1 LLKTK
6 RELGLF
12 AAVMMGLSGSIG
24 FEIFVLLDYAYLNLA
39 GSSII
44 LALLLAGLINLLT
57 MLSYCELGAAIPK
70 VGGEYTYIKA
80 AYGGFIAFI
89 SGCFRWLASV
99 FAAALA
105 AVCFTQQLQYLF
117 SMIASPVQVFIST
130 QTPLIAVIVVIV
142 LATLDIR
149 GVKKLGATI
158 VVAFIAIFAV
168 FIASG
173 LLRGATPIEV
183 LPEHPL
189 EGLPRVFAATVYT
202 FPMFFGMRALVAGA
216 SLIKNPGKNVPKG
229 ILLSALLIIPL
240 YVSFAYIAVGVVPL
254 GDYDRPFIN
263 VAAENLMPGVGGAL
277 FAIAGMVASLS
288 ALGTSLAVQSSIARG
303 MSRDR
308 YLPKILLSIHR
319 RFGTP
324 YVAIL
329 TGSLFVMLLS
339 AIEAVEFLGYA
350 ASFGSLLVFALV
362 NLSLLRLRKNKPY
375 IERPF
380 KTPLYPFTPIAG
392 AVMSIALLVF
402 PMLLGDVNASAALI
416 SSIGLTVL
424 VLTIY
429 YLKMIGRYRL
439 QVAVGGVCFVIGVS
453 LALLTFLSEAGFM
466 APVLPYIPGYLT
478 LFISVISIITGILNA
493 VVRG

>member
-1 LLKTK
+1 
-6 RELGLF
+6 
-12 AAVMMGLSGSIG
+12 V
-24 FEIFVLLDYAYLNLA
+24 
-39 GSSII
+39 
-44 LALLLAGLINLLT
+44 
-57 MLSYCELGAAIPK
+57 
-70 VGGEYTYIKA
+70 
-80 AYGGFIAFI
+80 
-89 SGCFRWLASV
+89 
-99 FAAALA
+99 
-105 AVCFTQQLQYLF
+105 
-117 SMIASPVQVFIST
+117 
-130 QTPLIAVIVVIV
+130 
-142 LATLDIR
+142 
-149 GVKKLGATI
+149 
-158 VVAFIAIFAV
+158 
-168 FIASG
+168 
-173 LLRGATPIEV
+173 
-183 LPEHPL
+183 
-189 EGLPRVFAATVYT
+189 
-202 FPMFFGMRALVAGA
+202 
-216 SLIKNPGKNVPKG
+216 
-229 ILLSALLIIPL
+229 
-240 YVSFAYIAVGVVPL
+240 AVGAVPL
-254 GDYDRPFIN
+254 GDYNSPFIN

-329 TGSLFVMLLS
+329 TGSLFVMLLG

-392 AVMSIALLVF
+392 AVMSIALIVF

-453 LALLTFLSEAGFM
+453 LALLTFLGEAGLMEPIF
-466 APVLPYIPGYLT
+466 PYIPCYLI
-478 LFISVISIITGILNA
+478 LLISVISVITGILNA
-493 VVRG
+493 VVRC